1 LFAQDVH
8 RLFAV
13 VAAVT
18 GTAAKLEG
26 ALRVARGTSTRKACA
41 RTRAALLLVV
51 GLTASSGLALLV
63 TGKRPGEWLHVV
75 YALLAFGLVPIADNA
90 TSAFDSDR
98 GKGLVRFGGGL
109 VSLVVLARL
118 FQTG

>member
-1 LFAQDVH
+1 MFAHDVH
-8 RLFAV
+8 TLPAL

-18 GTAAKLEG
+18 VAAASLEG
-26 ALRVARGTSTRKACA
+26 AVRANPPGKACD
-41 RTRAALLLVV
+41 RTRAALLLIV

-63 TGKRPGEWLHVV
+63 TGQHPKEWLHVV
-75 YALLAFGLVPIADNA
+75 YALLAFVLVPIADNA
-90 TSAFDSDR
+90 TSAFSTDR
-98 GKGLVRFGGGL
+98 SQGLVRFAGGL

>member
-8 RLFAV
+8 TLFAFV
-13 VAAVT
+13 AMVTVAAAT
-18 GTAAKLEG
+18 LEG
-26 ALRVARGTSTRKACA
+26 AVRAVRANPPGKACD
-41 RTRAALLLVV
+41 RTRAALLLIV

-63 TGKRPGEWLHVV
+63 TGQHPKEWLHVV
-75 YALLAFGLVPIADNA
+75 YALLTFGLVPIADNA
-90 TSAFDSDR
+90 TSAFGTDR

>member
-1 LFAQDVH
+1 VFAQDVH
-8 RLFAV
+8 RLFAL

-18 GTAAKLEG
+18 VIAAMLEG
-26 ALRVARGTSTRKACA
+26 AVRVASGRPPGRTCD
-41 RTRAALLLVV
+41 RTRAALLFMV

-63 TGKRPGEWLHVV
+63 TGQRPKEWLHVV

-90 TSAFDSDR
+90 TAAFSTDR

>member
-1 LFAQDVH
+1 LFGQDVH
-8 RLFAV
+8 RLFAF

-18 GTAAKLEG
+18 VTAAMLEG
-26 ALRVARGTSTRKACA
+26 ALRVARGNPPGRACD
-41 RTRAALLLVV
+41 RTRAALLLMV

-63 TGKRPGEWLHVV
+63 TGKRPEEWLHVV

-90 TSAFDSDR
+90 TSAFGTDR

>member
-1 LFAQDVH
+1 MFAQDVH
-8 RLFAV
+8 TILAFV
-13 VAAVT
+13 VT
-18 GTAAKLEG
+18 GTVAAATVEG
-26 ALRVARGTSTRKACA
+26 AVRAMRATPPGKACD
-41 RTRAALLLVV
+41 RTRAALLLIV

-63 TGKRPGEWLHVV
+63 TGHHPKEWLHVV

-90 TSAFDSDR
+90 TSAFGTDR